1 MIKYDNAYYE
11 FNNENI
17 PQDNTLYCTDV
28 SIQENFRKDTSS
40 IKNIINCGIYDMLI
54 YEDHVKISNNI
65 LPFDKL
71 NGHKVNAEALILL
84 KSQKFI

>member
-11 FNNENI
+11 FNYENI
-17 PQDNTLYCTDV
+17 PQDNTLYCTYV

-54 YEDHVKISNNI
+54 YDDHVNISNNI
-65 LPFDKL
+65 RPFDIL
-71 NGHKVNAEALILL
+71 NGQKVNAEALLLL